1 MKLMVLS
8 VLFLVVSCGKTVNN
22 TKYIEMEPRNEIESP
37 IFEGYYALPD
47 GGFADVFD
55 DAQNLV
61 SVRALRLLTVNSDD
75 STGIIPTGSLSAGV
89 PVNGVIYHRTNL
101 NYTVSQN
108 IKKDV
113 TNAPI
118 IGNFLTEIRISKK
131 DEKLLLTVIISDA
144 NSVLYKKTIESI

>member
-1 MKLMVLS
+1 MKIVLLS
-8 VLFLVVSCGKTVNN
+8 VLFLIVSCGKQVN
-22 TKYIEMEPRNEIESP
+22 TRYVEVDRRIDSSLD
-37 IFEGYYALPD
+37 FEGYYALPD

-61 SVRALRLLTVNSDD
+61 SVRALRLLTRNSDD

-89 PVNGVIYHRTNL
+89 PLDGVIYHRMNL
-101 NYTVSQN
+101 NYTATQN

-118 IGNFLTEIRISKK
+118 IGNFLTEVRITKK
-131 DEKLLLTVIISDA
+131 DERLLFTVIISDI
-144 NSVLYKKTIESI
+144 NSVLYKKTIKSL

>member
-1 MKLMVLS
+1 MKLIILS
-8 VLFLVVSCGKTVNN
+8 VLFLIVSCGKTINN
-22 TKYIEMEPRNEIESP
+22 TKYIEMEPRNKIESP

-61 SVRALRLLTVNSDD
+61 SVRALRLLTRNSDD
-75 STGIIPTGSLSAGV
+75 STGIIPAGSLSAGV
-89 PVNGVIYHRTNL
+89 PVNGVIYHRMHL
-101 NYTVSQN
+101 NFTVAQN
-108 IKKDV
+108 IKKDL

-131 DEKLLLTVIISDA
+131 DEKLLFTVIISDA
-144 NSVLYKKTIESI
+144 VSVLYEKTVESI